1 MTGNHVHQVR
11 TIFGSAC
18 HGACLVEAGGV
29 GDHAVTGNPPVGGL
43 QAGNAAERRWLAN
56 GTTGIGTHG
65 CRHKPCCH
73 CRCAAAGATAGNG
86 SEVPGVFDRAVVAV
100 FVGGAH
106 GELVHIGFTQANGAR
121 SAEFLYHGGVVRREK
136 VIEHFGAAAG
146 FDALRTKNIF

>member
-1 MTGNHVHQVR
+1 MVWDGLR
-11 TIFGSAC
+11 
-18 HGACLVEAGGV
+18 
-29 GDHAVTGNPPVGGL
+29 PWPVGFCSPG
-43 QAGNAAERRWLAN
+43 AISPVGTSAAL
-56 GTTGIGTHG
+56 
-65 CRHKPCCH
+65 
-73 CRCAAAGATAGNG
+73 AAAGAAAGIG
-86 SEVPGVFDRAVVAV
+86 SEVPRVFDRAVVAV